1 MLESYNKIRI
11 VNKEVFKRIDTFF
24 EEEKKRSLKEIEDGL
39 VKIQEY
45 TTDTNDYFEY
55 ETNKIPVLDV
65 KKITKKIFETTN
77 EDSQEEVEYFLE
89 EVLKKFDSLGKKEK
103 NDANRRFLQEKK
115 EAVLEISK
123 KIGEYTEINLLN
135 KIISPNKTDRKK
147 IQEMR
152 KDNRD
157 IPKTYFGKFSEYYNL
172 SEDWVKYGEP
182 IEYIK
187 TILNSEFVEE
197 VYSEE
202 ECLVL
207 LKKMM
212 NEGCFQKKEDASNY
226 FIYPSKKKVINLAYE
241 IGLIPQVDIQADMNE
256 YIRQNGDEKFLL
268 FLTYVFLKED
278 KDYSNDVNYIKELN
292 KILKP
297 TVNLLSDKRG
307 IPNNIDSLALAF
319 FKDGLGKNISELSIE
334 SPFDDLEQILSIVL
348 TDDEVKTEMQEK
360 FDLPTDHLD
369 VVFTGLEA
377 MLKNL
382 NQNIVE

>member
-147 IQEMR
+147 TQI
-152 KDNRD
+152 
-157 IPKTYFGKFSEYYNL
+157 
-172 SEDWVKYGEP
+172 VK
-182 IEYIK
+182 
-187 TILNSEFVEE
+187 
-197 VYSEE
+197 
-202 ECLVL
+202 
-207 LKKMM
+207 
-212 NEGCFQKKEDASNY
+212 
-226 FIYPSKKKVINLAYE
+226 
-241 IGLIPQVDIQADMNE
+241 
-256 YIRQNGDEKFLL
+256 
-268 FLTYVFLKED
+268 
-278 KDYSNDVNYIKELN
+278 
-292 KILKP
+292 
-297 TVNLLSDKRG
+297 
-307 IPNNIDSLALAF
+307 
-319 FKDGLGKNISELSIE
+319 
-334 SPFDDLEQILSIVL
+334 
-348 TDDEVKTEMQEK
+348 
-360 FDLPTDHLD
+360 
-369 VVFTGLEA
+369 
-377 MLKNL
+377 
-382 NQNIVE
+382 

>member
-1 MLESYNKIRI
+1 
-11 VNKEVFKRIDTFF
+11 
-24 EEEKKRSLKEIEDGL
+24 
-39 VKIQEY
+39 
-45 TTDTNDYFEY
+45 
-55 ETNKIPVLDV
+55 
-65 KKITKKIFETTN
+65 
-77 EDSQEEVEYFLE
+77 
-89 EVLKKFDSLGKKEK
+89 
-103 NDANRRFLQEKK
+103 
-115 EAVLEISK
+115 
-123 KIGEYTEINLLN
+123 
-135 KIISPNKTDRKK
+135 
-147 IQEMR
+147 
-152 KDNRD
+152 
-157 IPKTYFGKFSEYYNL
+157 
-172 SEDWVKYGEP
+172 
-182 IEYIK
+182 
-187 TILNSEFVEE
+187 
-197 VYSEE
+197 
-202 ECLVL
+202 
-207 LKKMM
+207 MM